1 MGSAEAR
8 SWIAFLA
15 AFLLAESAQA
25 KPARYLLDAQASSV
39 VVRVGK
45 AGVFGF
51 AGHEH
56 EVVGGSFEGTVVAD
70 REDIARSSVEVRFD
84 TAGLR
89 VTGKG
94 EPKKDVP
101 KVQKAMVGPKCLDVT
116 RYPHIRFVSKTVAGK
131 HTQDRYDL
139 EIRGD
144 LTVHGV
150 TRALSFPVRV
160 DIAGDRLTA
169 NGHTVIRQT
178 DFGITPISTAGVVKV
193 KDELALE
200 WTLVARR
207 SP

>member
-1 MGSAEAR
+1 
-8 SWIAFLA
+8 
-15 AFLLAESAQA
+15 
-25 KPARYLLDAQASSV
+25 

-56 EVVGGSFEGTVVAD
+56 EVVAGSFEGTVLAD
-70 REDIARSSVEVRFD
+70 AENLNRSSVELKF
-84 TAGLR
+84 AAASLR

-94 EPKKDVP
+94 EPQKDVP
-101 KVQKAMVGPKCLDVT
+101 KVQEAMVGPKCLDVS
-116 RYPHIRFVSKTVAGK
+116 RYPDIRFRSKAVSGK
-131 HTQDRYDL
+131 HTQDHYDL

-150 TRALSFPVRV
+150 TRALAVPVRV
-160 DIAGDRLTA
+160 DIAADRLTA
-169 NGHTVIRQT
+169 KGRTVIRQT
-178 DFGITPISTAGVVKV
+178 DFGITPITKAGVVKV